1 VRTVL
6 VFAGTSDARTVIK
19 HLVTYPVAVH
29 ASVATTDGCD
39 LLKGVDGVTIHVGR
53 LDEKLMMTLV
63 MNIGVDLVIDATHPY
78 ATEAHKTI
86 SSVCHMSRMPLL
98 VLERLGMSVGY
109 PVYPDL
115 ASIVDALQSTQG
127 NVLVATGSKGLPAFS
142 KLDGHTERVYAR
154 VLPTVEALE
163 VCKTVGLNINH
174 VIAMTG
180 PFSRELNEALMRQL
194 DIRHLVT
201 KDSGVEG
208 AFMEKLKAAEA
219 CDATVYVLARPTCK
233 HDGFIL
239 PVLLQKID
247 RWIELSG
254 MLGDGL

>member
-1 VRTVL
+1 MRTVL

-19 HLVTYPVAVH
+19 HLVAYPVAVH

-53 LDEKLMMTLV
+53 LNEKHMMALV
-63 MNIGVDLVIDATHPY
+63 INIGADLIVDATHPY

-86 SSVCHMSRMPLL
+86 ASVCGVQQVPLL
-98 VLERLGMSVGY
+98 VLERPSMSVDY

-115 ASIVDALQSTQG
+115 ASIVDALRSTQG
-127 NVLVATGSKGLPAFS
+127 NVLVATGSKGLLAFS
-142 KLDGHTERVYAR
+142 TLDGFTDRVYAR
-154 VLPTVEALE
+154 VLPTIDALE

-174 VIAMTG
+174 VVAMTG

-194 DIRHLVT
+194 NIRHLVT
-201 KDSGVEG
+201 KDSGAEG
-208 AFMEKLKAAEA
+208 AYMEKLEAAQA
-219 CDATVYVLARPTCK
+219 CDVTVHVLARPVCK

-239 PVLLQKID
+239 PVLLQELD
-247 RWIELSG
+247 RWIGSPG